1 MKPYRTILVF
11 ILAFTVFA
19 CSTTPKYQKPL
30 DTLKAYTIAIKKKDI
45 TTMKLL
51 LSQATMQMHQ
61 QQAQQ
66 QNVTVDEI
74 VQRETLISPDQTALE
89 YRNEKIEG
97 ERATIEVKNSF
108 GVWDTVP
115 FVLEEGIWKIDKVG
129 FADQMRQDI
138 EQQNNQ
144 TIDDIINQQRV
155 EPNDPP
161 DTSTVPDTTVV
172 PDSPPATD
180 LSPTPEMSPATNPTP
195 ETP

>member
-1 MKPYRTILVF
+1 
-11 ILAFTVFA
+11 
-19 CSTTPKYQKPL
+19 
-30 DTLKAYTIAIKKKDI
+30 
-45 TTMKLL
+45 MKLL
-51 LSQATMQMHQ
+51 LSTATMQMHQ

-66 QNVTVDEI
+66 QNVTIDEI

-89 YRNEKIEG
+89 YKNEKIEG

-115 FVLEEGIWKIDKVG
+115 FVLEDGIWKIDKVG
-129 FADQMRQDI
+129 YADQMRQDI

-161 DTSTVPDTTVV
+161 DTSTVPPATTVV
-172 PDSPPATD
+172 PDSNPTTD